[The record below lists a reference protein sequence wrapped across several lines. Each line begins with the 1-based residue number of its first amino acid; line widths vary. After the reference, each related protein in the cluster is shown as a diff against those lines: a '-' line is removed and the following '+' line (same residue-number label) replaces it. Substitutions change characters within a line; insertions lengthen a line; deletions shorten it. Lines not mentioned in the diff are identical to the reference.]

1 MRAVGIVLLFFA
13 VGCKP
18 GPRPTHR
25 GLYQGGVATVL
36 TTCGDARV
44 YWIQASAAMNKILNA
59 GGHMVGGQG
68 RPIYVELKARA
79 IPGRGQGGMAG
90 TLQVDTVLGISGRQP
105 SDCKLSISADAVR
118 RNDGEQE

>member
-1 MRAVGIVLLFFA
+1 MRVPGILVLVLA
-13 VGCKP
+13 AGCKP

-25 GLYQGGVATVL
+25 GLYQGGVANVL

-44 YWIQASAAMNKILNA
+44 YWIQATAAMNKILNA

-79 IPGRGQGGMAG
+79 IPGGGQGGVAG

-105 SDCKLSISADAVR
+105 SDCNLPKGKAVQPL
-118 RNDGEQE
+118 EEP